1 MTGTDQYEKE
11 EIAKLLRYECSSLPA
26 GETISIPENVNKM
39 KAGRGDIYYLCAP
52 TRQLAETSPYFESE
66 AEVLFCYDS
75 NDERSVGE
83 EVVDSED
90 SFKPSEQS
98 D

>member
-39 KAGRGDIYYLCAP
+39 KAGCGDIYYLCAP

-66 AEVLFCYDS
+66 AEVLFC
-75 NDERSVGE
+75 
-83 EVVDSED
+83 
-90 SFKPSEQS
+90 
-98 D
+98 